1 MAGHHHDKK
10 PSRKG
15 ELRRRWRA
23 FLEDGSIASLRS
35 EGRLVALYV
44 LQVADWSTCEVRF
57 TYRRAARCICVHV
70 TSVRRGVSQLVEAGI
85 LEVLEKSAG
94 PGKTKYRICER
105 AQRVSTPDTSRARL
119 CTRAV
124 PTPDTSGARSG
135 HEPCAQRTP
144 VVRAARTGRV
154 HGSVFLSGSPVRTSE
169 KSSEATAM
177 AGAGPARPCRTQQDS
192 DSTAV
197 VDGGST
203 TGAEVNQ

>member
-1 MAGHHHDKK
+1 MANTPKRV

-44 LQVADWSTCEVRF
+44 LQVADWSSCEARF

-70 TSVRRGVSQLVEAGI
+70 TSVRRGVLQLIEAGI

-94 PGKTKYRICER
+94 PGKTKYRVRDCT
-105 AQRVSTPDTSRARL
+105 QPVSTPDTSGARL

-124 PTPDTSGARSG
+124 STPDTSGVQTG
-135 HEPCAQRTP
+135 HEPCALRTP
-144 VVRAARTGRV
+144 LVRAARTGCV
-154 HGSVFLSGSPVRTSE
+154 HGSVFLSGSSVRTSE
-169 KSSEATAM
+169 KTSEATAM
-177 AGAGPARPCRTQQDS
+177 AGSGPARPCPKPEES
-192 DSTAV
+192 NSAAA
-197 VDGGST
+197 G
-203 TGAEVNQ
+203 